1 MPLELRIK
9 KPKDFDF
16 KNTVRSHGWYDLPPF
31 YFDEVNTS
39 LNYVFSDKKGGKHV
53 AGSIMDCGDSIV
65 VNLTN
70 SAVSSSKIERDVR
83 HILRLDD
90 EMAEFYESVRH
101 EPRLS
106 WVSKIGAGRL
116 LRSPTVFEDAVKTM
130 CTTNCSWSLTR
141 SMVNKLV
148 ERLGAEAAGGA
159 KAFPTAAS
167 MAAMDEK
174 FYRDEIR
181 AGYRSPYF
189 VEFAVRVAE
198 GSLDPESW
206 LHSELPTAELKKE
219 IRRVKGFGDYAADN
233 LLKLLGRYD
242 GLALD
247 SWLRGSF
254 YRKHNRGKACNDKKI
269 TKFYSNF
276 GRWQGLAIWCD
287 MTEDWFVK

>member
-1 MPLELRIK
+1 MPVELKIT
-9 KPKDFDF
+9 KPRDFDF

-31 YFDEVNTS
+31 YFDDVNGS
-39 LNYVFSDKKGGKHV
+39 LRYVFSNTQ
-53 AGSIMDCGDSIV
+53 GSKRVIGTIAERGDSV
-65 VNLTN
+65 VVKLTDA
-70 SAVSSSKIERDVR
+70 AVSSSKIERDVR

-90 EMAEFYESVRH
+90 EMAEFYASVRH

-141 SMVNKLV
+141 SMVNNLV

-206 LHSELPTAELKKE
+206 LHSVLPTAELKKE
-219 IRRVKGFGDYAADN
+219 IKRVKGFGDYAAEN

-254 YRKHNRGKACNDKKI
+254 YKKHNRGKACNDKKI
-269 TKFYSNF
+269 IKFYSNF
-276 GRWQGLAIWCD
+276 GGWQGLAIWCD
-287 MTEDWFVK
+287 MTEDWFER